1 MSPSVIADWTSDIAM
16 TTETGAPSFTLA
28 PRSVYGVSAFTYGR
42 TQAAPK
48 VAAIQ
53 IARADRLKK
62 GVRPTSFMAA
72 RLYAGTPGGDRRHL
86 AAVGRRDVA
95 RRVGAGGRASRV
107 RDHDGAD
114 LTGAPARAFQDW
126 LPRIPTAF
134 GAEAILAP
142 RGEGASLGPCAQH
155 PVGRIGTRMAGRNAR
170 KSFARSLCWR
180 SCTAVVQDNP

>member
-126 LPRIPTAF
+126 VAAHSYSFRSGGDSVPQ
-134 GAEAILAP
+134 G
-142 RGEGASLGPCAQH
+142 GGP
-155 PVGRIGTRMAGRNAR
+155 
-170 KSFARSLCWR
+170 
-180 SCTAVVQDNP
+180 